1 MQLSTTYPGTSTG
14 GNTAAT
20 AFAPQ
25 PTITTPPPEQRGP
38 VFIGR
43 FKYVARTAEDLSF
56 DKNERLMVI
65 GGMEGDWWMARSLA
79 TGNEGYIPRNYVAAA
94 ETYEAEE

>member
-1 MQLSTTYPGTSTG
+1 MSFQV
-14 GNTAAT
+14 GNPHAHDQMGY
-20 AFAPQ
+20 FPQ
-25 PTITTPPPEQRGP
+25 PEIPSSIVENRGP
-38 VFIGR
+38 IYIGR

-56 DKNERLMVI
+56 EKRERLMVI
-65 GGMEGDWWMARSLA
+65 GGVEGDWWLARSMV